1 MWPRCLREPLDVG
14 GEPQKGLTRVPV
26 EVGTL
31 DLFKVLALKR
41 LWRKLKN
48 NEDVSWASGPSE
60 P

>member
-1 MWPRCLREPLDVG
+1 MTSVPG
-14 GEPQKGLTRVPV
+14 GAPGCWGDPQKGLTRVPL

-41 LWRKLKN
+41 LWKKLRSS
-48 NEDVSWASGPSE
+48 EDVSWASGPSE